1 MLLLLLLLV
10 CDMTDLWIFIRC
22 HPVVAIC
29 IFWFEWSWV
38 SQVMC
43 IYMYIFIFW
52 HFKWGPQLLAFLSI
66 YSSMGTNIFQKT
78 RLKLCFRPQRI
89 KVWLKCTWVCYYFID
104 TYCVPIQRLHPTEV
118 AFEDPMCYTGTA
130 KAVSIRKRLEM
141 RPSFS
146 RLWKLQQTDLLW
158 PGLSQV
164 SLHADDNRTFLE
176 RKPPQLKPCSA
187 GRRGPSVEI
196 TMICDF

>member
-89 KVWLKCTWVCYYFID
+89 KVWLKCTWVCYYCILL
-104 TYCVPIQRLHPTEV
+104 QRLHLKIQCVTLV
-118 AFEDPMCYTGTA
+118 QL
-130 KAVSIRKRLEM
+130 R
-141 RPSFS
+141 
-146 RLWKLQQTDLLW
+146 
-158 PGLSQV
+158 LSQFESALKCV
-164 SLHADDNRTFLE
+164 LHFLGYESYNRRIFCGQDYPKFHCMLMTIGLF
-176 RKPPQLKPCSA
+176 
-187 GRRGPSVEI
+187 
-196 TMICDF
+196 